1 MSGKLIVAVPAKGR
15 LQENAEAFFARAG
28 LKLKRDSGARGYTGR
43 FAGIDDIDVLFLS
56 ASEIAGELAAGNVHL
71 GVTGED
77 LIREKITDADRIVD
91 LSVPLGFGFANV
103 VVAVPQVW
111 IDVDT
116 MADLDDVAE
125 SFRARHGRPV
135 RIATKYVNLT
145 RGFFARFG
153 IVDYRIVES
162 LGATEG
168 APSSGAADAIV
179 DITTTGATLAA
190 NALKVLADGTMLESQ
205 AHLVT
210 SLKADWNQATKSAL
224 RNVFDRIAAE
234 LNARSVREIRARV
247 DGAAASAIARRHDCA
262 LPFGEDASPA
272 VLHCPADS
280 VHAVTVALREA
291 GATAVSVSQPED
303 VFAASN
309 PLYDGIVGRLVAR

>member
-1 MSGKLIVAVPAKGR
+1 
-15 LQENAEAFFARAG
+15 
-28 LKLKRDSGARGYTGR
+28 
-43 FAGIDDIDVLFLS
+43 
-56 ASEIAGELAAGNVHL
+56 
-71 GVTGED
+71 
-77 LIREKITDADRIVD
+77 
-91 LSVPLGFGFANV
+91 
-103 VVAVPQVW
+103 
-111 IDVDT
+111 
-116 MADLDDVAE
+116 
-125 SFRARHGRPV
+125 
-135 RIATKYVNLT
+135 
-145 RGFFARFG
+145 
-153 IVDYRIVES
+153 
-162 LGATEG
+162 
-168 APSSGAADAIV
+168 
-179 DITTTGATLAA
+179 
-190 NALKVLADGTMLESQ
+190 MLESQ